1 MAARPP
7 RPTLNADSRFFWEG
21 VEKGELRIQR
31 CGGCG
36 RLRHPPR
43 PMCPGCRSLE
53 WDHVVSS
60 GRGEVYSFVVH
71 HHPPVYGFET
81 PFAVALVELQ
91 EGTRMVGNVAGL
103 PADEVRVGLPVEV
116 EYVRVQDQW
125 TLPSWRPR
133 GE

>member
-1 MAARPP
+1 M
-7 RPTLNADSRFFWEG
+7 
-21 VEKGELRIQR
+21 
-31 CGGCG
+31 
-36 RLRHPPR
+36 
-43 PMCPGCRSLE
+43 
-53 WDHVVSS
+53 VSS

-133 GE
+133 G

>member
-133 GE
+133 EE